1 MAVKKTMWHG
11 ELRDLGQVEVEVKQ
25 EARKSTYSGKPDYVE
40 MIVGGNLRQYQVEA
54 PQCGEFFRG
63 RVGQKIL
70 IEARESREAA
80 TIHLI
85 APAKG
90 QTQQPAPQQRTD
102 VAPRSAPTTTQ
113 PPASTAA
120 SAPANTQKPPASTP
134 VPTAKTADQ
143 IAAEHFIAQKESVT
157 AALKFANRKIN
168 AFEIAMRAVD
178 HLAERRA
185 KAGRAITPEHFQG
198 IVTSIFIAMDR
209 AGQTDTLPTG
219 DLDKYL
225 PEPKAKQ

>member
-1 MAVKKTMWHG
+1 MSDKPKKTLWHG
-11 ELRDLGQVEVEVKQ
+11 ELRDMGQIEVLVKS
-25 EARKSTYSGKPDYVE
+25 EAKKSKYGADKNDYVDLV
-40 MIVGGNLRQYQVEA
+40 IGGHPRQYMVES

-63 RVGQKIL
+63 KVGQSIL
-70 IEARESREAA
+70 IEARDSREQA
-80 TIHLI
+80 TIHAM
-85 APAKG
+85 APARG
-90 QTQQPAPQQRTD
+90 QQQPTN
-102 VAPRSAPTTTQ
+102 VAPKTSPTTSQ
-113 PPASTAA
+113 PPADTRPAP
-120 SAPANTQKPPASTP
+120 PANQPQPEGGYHGEPPPKKKTP
-134 VPTAKTADQ
+134 EEL
-143 IAAEHFIAQKESVT
+143 AAEHFAAQKESVT
-157 AALKFANRKIN
+157 SALKFANRKIN